1 MTNNER
7 GRKSPFSDTKRTQF
21 MLLVS
26 IYLLMAAYAFSNTM
40 LGPLMGKM
48 IGHYNLDLSQ
58 GALPVT
64 FQSIGGLLAIIFG
77 GILADIY
84 KKPNIIIF
92 GFLLY
97 SIGLLAVGSAPAY
110 LLLLISFFVI
120 GISRMVDTVL
130 NAYIADLFPEKRSKY
145 LSLLHTF
152 FGIGAFLGPFFVR
165 IITDA
170 DNTWN
175 RPYRFLA
182 FGCLALLLFFILCIP
197 KSSATQAKHEV
208 KRITDQ
214 SSFKDVLTSKYMWL
228 LCLIMFLYSGHQN
241 GVSVWL
247 PMYME
252 TGLNAS
258 PALSSTGLSIFWLGI
273 IAGRLGASFL
283 QENVQ
288 GKKLIGIGSFIGGI
302 LLGMGIM
309 LKNPILL
316 IVFSGFA
323 GFLTGAIIPMIV
335 AMACDRHS
343 KNSGTASSMI
353 FISGTVASMLFPPSI
368 GKIAE
373 AFSFQ
378 IAMSLTFI
386 PLILILFVTLF
397 LTDS

>member
-21 MLLVS
+21 ILLVS

-48 IGHYNLDLSQ
+48 INDYRLDLSQ

-84 KKPNIIIF
+84 KKPNIIIL

-97 SIGLLAVGSAPAY
+97 SFGLLAVGSAPAY
-110 LLLLISFFVI
+110 PLLLMSFFVI

-130 NAYIADLFPEKRSKY
+130 NAYISDLFPEKRSKY

-152 FGIGAFLGPFFVR
+152 FGIGAFSGPLFVR
-165 IITDA
+165 VITDV
-170 DNTWN
+170 DGTWN

-197 KSSATQAKHEV
+197 KSTTQMRHEV
-208 KRITDQ
+208 KQVTDK
-214 SSFKDVLTSKYMWL
+214 SSFKEILTSKYIWL

-283 QENVQ
+283 PENFQ

-302 LLGMGIM
+302 LLGMGII

-353 FISGTVASMLFPPSI
+353 FISGTLASMLFPPSI

-397 LTDS
+397 LADS